1 MTNFEYYKDEIL
13 KSLEL
18 EKEDEIK
25 KWSVFNYD
33 RVLGKVLYRLYIQN
47 KGDGIAK
54 DFKIVNW
61 LLEEHKE
68 PIKLKQWEKDLVI
81 NCTQVED
88 YQEKDK
94 VHEFWIITGM
104 KEKGY
109 FKGIEDTSMTLK
121 EILDNCEVIDE

>member
-13 KSLEL
+13 KLLEL

-33 RVLGKVLYRLYIQN
+33 RVLGKVLYRLYTHN
-47 KGDGIAK
+47 KDDGIAK
-54 DFKIVNW
+54 DFQIIDW

-68 PIKLKQWEKDLVI
+68 PIKLKQWEKDLLSFYSTYEPFERCALAEV
-81 NCTQVED
+81 
-88 YQEKDK
+88 
-94 VHEFWIITGM
+94 M

-109 FKGIEDTSMTLK
+109 FKSIKDTSMTIG
-121 EILDNCEVIDE
+121 EILRRHESIDD